1 MRITNDVLE
10 ELKKVRRALDD
21 LYKKLDVSLHEKKGS
36 SKKTNP
42 PEEITSNF
50 KYIADKLK
58 SIENESHV
66 IGES

>member
-1 MRITNDVLE
+1 MRVTNDVLE

-21 LYKKLDVSLHEKKGS
+21 SYKKLNVSLYEKKGS

-42 PEEITSNF
+42 SEEIASNF

-58 SIENESHV
+58 LIENESQV
-66 IGES
+66 IGDS

>member
-21 LYKKLDVSLHEKKGS
+21 SYKKLNVSLYEEKGS

-42 PEEITSNF
+42 SEEIASNF

-66 IGES
+66 VGDS